1 MKSRKAVI
9 ILVSYSLILAIAL
22 IWGSWGVSYAQTSI
36 APLIPTAVIPVTGGE
51 ICKSGTSYTS
61 GVVAELNGVQ
71 ASALD
76 DKGNPCLTVE
86 APAGNLG
93 NGEAIKIEVV
103 DMNTAGVNLVNPLT
117 EVFNV
122 GVTPSQQLS
131 NTLTHTFT
139 LSDAELEAFKANP
152 NMGVLWYD
160 AANGV
165 WVKLDA
171 VVQGNQVI
179 VQTDKVGLFTI
190 GTIL

>member
-1 MKSRKAVI
+1 MKSRKTI
-9 ILVSYSLILAIAL
+9 FTLVSYALVLAIAL
-22 IWGSWGVSYAQTSI
+22 IGGSWGISYAQTTI
-36 APLIPTAVIPVTGGE
+36 GPLAPGVIPVTGGD
-51 ICKSGTSYTS
+51 ICKAGTSYTS
-61 GVVAELNGVQ
+61 GVVAELGGVK

-86 APAGNLG
+86 AGAGNLG
-93 NGEAIKIEVV
+93 NGQAIKIDVV
-103 DMNTAGVNLVNPLT
+103 DNNTANVNLVNPLT

-122 GVTPSQQLS
+122 GTVDP
-131 NTLTHTFT
+131 NYTLTHALTQTFT
-139 LSDAELEAFKANP
+139 LTDAELEAFKANP

-160 AANGV
+160 AANGK